1 MIEFLR
7 ALKLGAVNLFGVAIP
22 GFMLLF
28 FSVLGAIAPAI
39 VLCMGLFHTTLPFEI
54 LENYK
59 LPTTV
64 VVVIFSYV
72 GGYILR
78 LSTPDELDKKS
89 AQVVLETM
97 DEDEKSCWPYTG
109 NPTDKF
115 PYEHFWLYLEQRGLN
130 EVRRQVTWGKPL
142 PGLSGPQFG
151 KRSKT
156 AIHQMKL
163 DVLVNCRDL
172 FAEIE
177 SYEAHIRLMSGTWF
191 AIKATWLVVL
201 VGAISTMAGIFWF
214 SRPAL
219 TPMPFDPRS
228 WLLVLLISNVALL
241 GAMSWANRS
250 IERLFHYRR
259 VNELVWIVM
268 AANAVRTKRAAT
280 VASE

>member
-78 LSTPDELDKKS
+78 FVLPDELDKKS

-97 DEDEKSCWPYTG
+97 DEDEKSCWPYT
-109 NPTDKF
+109 
-115 PYEHFWLYLEQRGLN
+115 R
-130 EVRRQVTWGKPL
+130 
-142 PGLSGPQFG
+142 
-151 KRSKT
+151 
-156 AIHQMKL
+156 
-163 DVLVNCRDL
+163 
-172 FAEIE
+172 
-177 SYEAHIRLMSGTWF
+177 
-191 AIKATWLVVL
+191 
-201 VGAISTMAGIFWF
+201 
-214 SRPAL
+214 
-219 TPMPFDPRS
+219 
-228 WLLVLLISNVALL
+228 
-241 GAMSWANRS
+241 
-250 IERLFHYRR
+250 
-259 VNELVWIVM
+259 
-268 AANAVRTKRAAT
+268 
-280 VASE
+280 